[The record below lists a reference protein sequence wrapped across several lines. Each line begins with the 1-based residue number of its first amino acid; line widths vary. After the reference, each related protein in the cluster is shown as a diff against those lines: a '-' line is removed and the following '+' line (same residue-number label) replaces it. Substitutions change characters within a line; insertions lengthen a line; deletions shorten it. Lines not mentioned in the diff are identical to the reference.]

1 LLCYVSKKN
10 FRVKEKYKDIHMPMT
25 DPLAPPAP
33 ENRYFIDDAGAFAT
47 AVFRM
52 RGEPWIAFDQE
63 ADSMFHFT
71 EKVCLIQMAMPT
83 AAFVIDPL
91 AVGDLSLL
99 ADVLSNPA
107 IVKILHGA
115 DYDIRC
121 LYRDFGIT
129 LENLFDTE
137 LAARFLGEPETGLN
151 ALVGKYFGITLEKK
165 YQKKDWSVRPLSA
178 EMIAYAADDV
188 RYLIPLY
195 HLLRARLEDKNRLD
209 WVLEECGDLS
219 RVRYGPDADQPLF
232 LRIKGAGRLEPQSLA
247 VLEALLAHRLQI
259 ARQKD
264 RPPFKIIG
272 NETLLDI
279 ARTKPGNL
287 AALENTR
294 ILSDRQRHMYGKQ
307 IITAVQSALSIPS
320 GDLPRYPRKPH
331 AAGNGMVLKK
341 FDRLKRWRAGKAEA
355 LGMDPGVLISNAI
368 LKTVAE
374 NHAAGADAIDPLDGL
389 KRWQKHAF
397 GAEIIRT
404 LTRREKKDD
413 GNKNP
418 V

>member
-1 LLCYVSKKN
+1 
-10 FRVKEKYKDIHMPMT
+10 MAMT

-33 ENRYFIDDAGAFAT
+33 ENLNFIDDAAAFAD
-47 AVFRM
+47 AVSRM
-52 RGEPWIAFDQE
+52 RDEPLIAFDQE

-71 EKVCLIQMAMPT
+71 EKICLIQMAAPG

-91 AVGDLSLL
+91 AVGDLSSL
-99 ADVLSNPA
+99 ADVISNPTV
-107 IVKILHGA
+107 VKILHGA
-115 DYDIRC
+115 DYDIRS
-121 LYRDFGIT
+121 LYRDFGLT
-129 LENLFDTE
+129 VENLFDTE

-151 ALVGKYFGITLEKK
+151 ALVGKYFNVVLEKK

-195 HLLRARLEDKNRLD
+195 HLLRARLETKNRLD
-209 WVLEECGDLS
+209 WVREECDDLS

-247 VLEALLAHRLQI
+247 VLEALLAFRLQV

-272 NETLLDI
+272 NAPLLDI
-279 ARTKPGNL
+279 ARTKPENL
-287 AALENTR
+287 AALENTS

-307 IITAVQSALSIPS
+307 IMAAVQSALSISS
-320 GDLPRYPRKPH
+320 GDLPRYPRKSH

-341 FDRLKRWRAGKAEA
+341 FDRLKRWRTKKAER
-355 LGMDPGVLISNAI
+355 LGMDPGVLIPNAALKAVAESHHGDAI
-368 LKTVAE
+368 TPDALPGLKT
-374 NHAAGADAIDPLDGL
+374 
-389 KRWQKHAF
+389 WQKTAF
-397 GAEIIRT
+397 GAEIIAAIDSMD
-404 LTRREKKDD
+404 KKDGGKKD
-413 GNKNP
+413 P
-418 V
+418 VCKCGRHTA

>member
-1 LLCYVSKKN
+1 MIDS
-10 FRVKEKYKDIHMPMT
+10 
-25 DPLAPPAP
+25 LAPPAP
-33 ENRYFIDDAGAFAT
+33 ENRYFIDDAAAFAA

-71 EKVCLIQMAMPT
+71 EKVCLIQMATPR

-121 LYRDFGIT
+121 LHRDFGIT
-129 LENLFDTE
+129 VENLFDTE

-151 ALVGKYFGITLEKK
+151 ALVGKYFNIVLEKK
-165 YQKKDWSVRPLSA
+165 YQKKDWSVRPLSP

-195 HLLRARLEDKNRLD
+195 HLLRAQLEEKNRLD
-209 WVLEECGDLS
+209 WVLEECDDLS
-219 RVRYGPDADQPLF
+219 MVRSGSDADQPLF
-232 LRIKGAGRLEPQSLA
+232 LKVKGAGRLDPRSLA
-247 VLEALLAHRLQI
+247 VLEALLAFRLQV

-272 NETLLDI
+272 NGPLLDI
-279 ARTKPGNL
+279 ARIKPENL
-287 AALENTR
+287 AALETTR
-294 ILSDRQRHMYGKQ
+294 VLSDKQRHMYGKQ
-307 IITAVQSALSIPS
+307 IISAVQTALSIPA

-331 AAGNGMVLKK
+331 IADNGVVLKK

-374 NHAAGADAIDPLDGL
+374 NHAAGADTTDPLYEL

-397 GAEIIRT
+397 GAEIIRV
-404 LTRREKKDD
+404 LARGEKKDD
-413 GNKNP
+413 GNKNS

>member
-1 LLCYVSKKN
+1 
-10 FRVKEKYKDIHMPMT
+10 MPMT

-33 ENRYFIDDAGAFAT
+33 ENRYFIDDAAAFAD
-47 AVFRM
+47 AVSRM
-52 RGEPWIAFDQE
+52 RDEPWIAFDQE

-71 EKVCLIQMAMPT
+71 EKVCLIQMAT
-83 AAFVIDPL
+83 LNAAFVIDPL
-91 AVGDLSLL
+91 SIGNLAPL

-107 IVKILHGA
+107 IIKILHGA

-129 LENLFDTE
+129 VENLFDTE

-151 ALVGKYFGITLEKK
+151 SLVGKYFGITLEKK
-165 YQKKDWSVRPLSA
+165 YQKKDWSVRPLPA

-195 HLLRARLEDKNRLD
+195 QLLRGRLEDKSRLD
-209 WVLEECGDLS
+209 WVLEECDDLS
-219 RVRYGPDADQPLF
+219 RVRSEPDADQPLF
-232 LRIKGAGRLEPQSLA
+232 LRIKGAGRMEPQSLA
-247 VLEALLAHRLQI
+247 VLEALLAFRLQI

-272 NETLLDI
+272 NGPLIDI
-279 ARTKPGNL
+279 ARTKPIN
-287 AALENTR
+287 AATLSASD
-294 ILSDRQRHMYGKQ
+294 ILSTRQFHMYGKQ
-307 IITAVQSALSIPS
+307 IIAAVQNALSTPE
-320 GDLPRYPRKPH
+320 GNLPRYPRKPH
-331 AAGNGMVLKK
+331 NAGNGPALKK
-341 FDRLKRWRAGKAEA
+341 FDRLKRWRTKKAKS
-355 LGMDPGVLISNAI
+355 LGMDPGVLISNAT

-374 NHAAGADAIDPLDGL
+374 SHTVGAGAPEALFGL
-389 KRWQKHAF
+389 KNWQKHAF
-397 GAEIIRT
+397 GAEII
-404 LTRREKKDD
+404 LAMTRREKQDD

>member
-188 RYLIPLY
+188 RYLIPMY